1 MKEKYTASILKARS
15 NEKRNTLCYSNC
27 LFNDK
32 MNLCTALIFRLVNR
46 KVTGEPKS
54 YYREQDQQ
62 KDVKQQS
69 IENFQDRE
77 YCMDA
82 KPGL

>member
-1 MKEKYTASILKARS
+1 M
-15 NEKRNTLCYSNC
+15 CYSNS

-62 KDVKQQS
+62 KDIKQQS

-82 KPGL
+82 KPGM